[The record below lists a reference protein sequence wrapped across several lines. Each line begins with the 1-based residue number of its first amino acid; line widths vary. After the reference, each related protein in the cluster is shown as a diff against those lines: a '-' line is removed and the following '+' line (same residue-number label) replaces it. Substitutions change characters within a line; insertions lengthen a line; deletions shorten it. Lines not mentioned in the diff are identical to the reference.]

1 MNLLDLQF
9 WYQQQRVLGLI
20 GIVIGLGA
28 WGMEFAGAVYVC
40 PYCRVQRTVIL
51 LLGCVMLLPS
61 PRHWITKYV
70 ASVVGF
76 LGAVVAVNQN
86 FMGWVKI
93 SKGEFAFNENLF
105 CSRPDRSLSY
115 WRNSGSYWA
124 ALLRL
129 SKYAPDQFIP
139 AMPRL
144 LGRQVN
150 FGQHF
155 NALTRAKSSPP
166 LTRKNVCLP
175 PSTTSSLPSLIC

>member
-9 WYQQQRVLGLI
+9 WYRQQRALGVI

-28 WGMEFAGAVYVC
+28 WGVEFAGAVYVC

-61 PRHWITKYV
+61 PRHWMATYV

-105 CSRPDRSLSY
+105 IDPFLLSTGSLFIILAQLWLILGSSR
-115 WRNSGSYWA
+115 
-124 ALLRL
+124 
-129 SKYAPDQFIP
+129 APT
-139 AMPRL
+139 
-144 LGRQVN
+144 
-150 FGQHF
+150 HE
-155 NALTRAKSSPP
+155 
-166 LTRKNVCLP
+166 
-175 PSTTSSLPSLIC
+175 

>member
-9 WYQQQRVLGLI
+9 WYRQQRALGVI

-28 WGMEFAGAVYVC
+28 WGVEFAGAVYVC

-61 PRHWITKYV
+61 PRHWMATYV

-105 CSRPDRSLSY
+105 IDPFLLSTGSLFIILAQL
-115 WRNSGSYWA
+115 W
-124 ALLRL
+124 LIL
-129 SKYAPDQFIP
+129 SSS
-139 AMPRL
+139 
-144 LGRQVN
+144 
-150 FGQHF
+150 
-155 NALTRAKSSPP
+155 AKAIQKH
-166 LTRKNVCLP
+166 T
-175 PSTTSSLPSLIC
+175 